1 MASSRAMPNSRQT
14 PQPIG
19 NWERLFT
26 ALHYRDQRRGNSSL
40 GRLDSNSAIGGCVP
54 PSLGQ
59 ASNIDSILQ
68 VANEIQAENPN
79 VSRILCE
86 HAYSLSQ
93 NLDPNSEGR
102 GVLQFKTGL
111 MSVIKQKLAKREGE
125 SIDRTQDIAQIE
137 AFYRDYRMRHNI
149 DELREQE
156 QLRKSSGASG
166 IDPNELE
173 RRSLKMKKVYATLGV
188 LKGVIDSLP
197 PELISADF
205 KKMLEAD
212 AAKTEEFKAYNIL
225 PLGAPGIADVI
236 LDTSEIKA
244 AVNSLD
250 ARVLA
255 SLPEEFEIPHYRRID
270 MFDLLEYIFGFQKDN
285 ANNQR
290 EHFVLLLANAQ
301 SRLNVPQADATQLP
315 EEEGLQQLDENAIN
329 KVCEKL
335 LDNYFKWCDY
345 LQQSPF
351 YLSNADKQTKLLL
364 ASLYLLIWGE
374 AANVRFLPEC
384 LCYIFHQMAGEL
396 RVVLNESPIQRANS
410 CKEEIGSSFLNKVI
424 SPIYSSLAAEAA
436 KVGGHGGKKL
446 PHSKWRNYDDF
457 NEFFWSSTCFELGW
471 PLNFDSPFFSKS
483 NSSTEVGKQLIT
495 RRRIG
500 KSSFVEHRTFFHIYH
515 SFYRLWIFLVLAFQ
529 GLTVIAFS
537 SSFISLTTLKGLLS
551 LGPTFVVMKFIESI
565 LDILLMIG
573 AYKNAQGNAVAR
585 IFLRFFWFGALS
597 GALTFLYLLV
607 LVENQGTFSQSPLLQ
622 MYTAI
627 LGLYLVLHFV
637 VTLLLRV
644 PAFRAWTQMSSRWRV
659 VRFVKWMHQEQ
670 YYVGR
675 GLYERTRDY
684 LQYVLFWAI
693 VLGCKFPFSYFLQ
706 IKPLVEPTQTII
718 NYTDLAYTW
727 HDFVSQDNHN
737 ALTIATFWAPVV
749 LIYLLDI
756 QIWYT
761 IWSSVVGGL
770 LGTRD
775 RLGEIRS
782 LETLRNQFDSF
793 PNGFVKNLEASRPS
807 KMSRGP
813 QTNVGEALNVSKEKA
828 NAARFAPYWN
838 EVITSL
844 REEDYIS
851 NREKELLIMPSN
863 AKHQFV
869 QWPLFLL
876 VSKIFLAVHLAEE
889 HQGNQ
894 RELLEKV
901 QKDDYMCHAV
911 QEVYKSFAIILSNM
925 FREEEHGWV
934 LNLIETINRS
944 REEDTLLINFQLK
957 SLKVVQTRVTA
968 LLGILG
974 NEETPELRKEA
985 VKAMLDLYD
994 VLTHDFMFPDSRQ
1007 FIDSGALVHRRSEGR
1022 LFSNLRWPSSD
1033 EDRNQIRRLNKL
1045 LTIKDSPASVPK
1057 NLEARR
1063 RLLFF
1068 ANSLF
1073 MDMPKAKPVQEM
1085 RSFSVFTPYYEED
1098 VIYTSEQLQKKNKD
1112 GISTLFYLQKIF
1124 KDEWGN
1130 FLERINC
1137 NELTLMEKVEKKDPE
1152 TLELRLWASY
1162 RGQTLARTV
1171 RGMMYYR
1178 RALMLQ
1184 SFLERPDVAVA
1195 DKDDEPIPSF
1205 NSKGYLVSRLAR
1217 AQADIK
1223 FTYVVTCQIYGQQKQ
1238 KQDHR
1243 AADVL
1248 YLMQKNE
1255 ALRVAFIDTVEVL
1268 KDQKT
1273 HKEFFS
1279 KLVKADINGKDQEV
1293 YKIKL
1298 PGNPKLGE
1306 GKPENQNHA
1315 IVFTRGEA
1323 VQTIDM
1329 NQDNYFEEA
1338 LKMRNLLEEFVQNHG
1353 LRPPTILGVR
1363 EHVFTGS
1370 VSSLAWFMSNQE
1382 GSFVTLGQRVL
1393 ASPLKV
1399 RMHYG
1404 HPDVFDR
1411 VFHITRGGI
1420 SKASQIINISE
1431 DIFAGFNSTLRQ
1443 GNITHHEYIQVGK
1456 GRDVGLNQIA
1466 MFEGKVAGGNGEQTL
1481 SRDVY
1486 RLGQLFDFFRMLSFY
1501 VTSVGFYVCTMMT
1514 VLTVYAFLYGKTY
1527 LALSGIGAQL
1537 EDRAQ
1542 VTSNRALESALET
1555 QFLFQIGIF
1564 TAIPMIMGFILEQG
1578 VLKAIVNFVTM
1589 QLQLCSVFFT
1599 FSLGTRTHYFGRA
1612 ILHGGAKYR
1621 ATGRGF
1627 VVEHI
1632 KFAENYRLYSRS
1644 HFVKGLE
1651 IAMLLVIYLVYG
1663 FEESTL
1669 GYILLSSSSWF
1680 LAISWLYA
1688 PYLFNPAGFEWQ
1700 KTVEDFGDWTN
1711 WLLYKGGVGV
1721 KGEES
1726 WETWWDEEQ
1735 AHIQTLR
1742 GKILE
1747 TILSLRFFF
1756 FQYGVVYKL
1765 HAANRSTSL
1774 AVYGVSWLVLVGIV
1788 LLFKIFTFSQKT
1800 SVNFQMFLRLF
1811 QGTVFVILLAAL
1823 ALLIVLTTF
1832 SVGDIFSSLLALIPT
1847 GWGILSIAIAWRSV
1861 VKRLGLWKSIR
1872 TIARFYDA
1880 AMGLVVFF
1888 PIAVLSWFPFVS
1900 TFQNRLLFNQAFSRG
1915 LEISLILAGNQ
1926 PNA

>member
-1 MASSRAMPNSRQT
+1 MSSFRMPSSQQR
-14 PQPIG
+14 PIG
-19 NWERLFT
+19 NWGRLFT
-26 ALHYRDQRRGNSSL
+26 ALHQRDQHRAL
-40 GRLDSNSAIGGCVP
+40 GRADSNNPIGGFVP

-59 ASNIDSILQ
+59 SSNIDSILQ
-68 VANEIQAENPN
+68 VANEIQPENAN

-111 MSVIKQKLAKREGE
+111 MSVIKQKLAKKDGE
-125 SIDRTQDIAQIE
+125 SIDRTQDITQIE
-137 AFYRDYRMRHNI
+137 AFYREYRKKHNI

-156 QLRKSSGASG
+156 RLGTTG

-173 RRSLKMKKVYATLGV
+173 RRSLKMKKLYATLGV
-188 LKGVIDSLP
+188 LKGVIDAYP

-212 AAKTEEFKAYNIL
+212 AAKTEEFKSYNIL

-236 LDTSEIKA
+236 LSSLEIKA

-250 ARVLA
+250 ASGID
-255 SLPEEFEIPHYRRID
+255 SLPGDRPQYRRTD
-270 MFDLLEYIFGFQKDN
+270 AFDVLEYIFGFQTDN
-285 ANNQR
+285 ASNQR

-301 SRLNVPQADATQLP
+301 SRLDVLQDLNRRPG
-315 EEEGLQQLDENAIN
+315 EEGLLQLDESAIN
-329 KVCEKL
+329 KVCEKI
-335 LDNYFKWCDY
+335 LDNYFKWCEY
-345 LQQSPF
+345 ILKRPVYS
-351 YLSNADKQTKLLL
+351 SSASKENKLLL

-384 LCYIFHQMAGEL
+384 LCYIFHNMAAEL
-396 RVVLNESPIQRANS
+396 LEILKESSVYKANS
-410 CKEEIGSSFLNKVI
+410 CKEENGSSFLNKVI
-424 SPIYSSLAAEAA
+424 VPIYSSLAEEAA
-436 KVGGHGGKKL
+436 KVGGHGSKKL

-457 NEFFWSSTCFELGW
+457 NEYFWSPNCFELGW
-471 PLNFDSPFFSKS
+471 PLKLDSSFFSKS
-483 NSSTEVGKQLIT
+483 KKSAEIGKRT
-495 RRRIG
+495 ATKTIG
-500 KSSFVEHRTFFHIYH
+500 KSSFVEHRTYFHIYH
-515 SFYRLWIFLVLAFQ
+515 SFHRLWMFLVLAFQ

-537 SSFISLTTLKGLLS
+537 SNFLSLTTLKGLLS
-551 LGPTFVVMKFIESI
+551 LGPTFVVMKLLESV
-565 LDILLMIG
+565 LDIMLMVG
-573 AYKNAQGNAVAR
+573 AYTNIRGTAVAR
-585 IFLRFFWFGALS
+585 IFVRFFWFGALS
-597 GALTFLYLLV
+597 GALTFFYVLV
-607 LVENQGTFSQSPLLQ
+607 LRENGGSFSGSPLLKF
-622 MYTAI
+622 YTGI
-627 LGLYLVLHFV
+627 LCLYLVVHLF

-644 PAFRAWTQMSSRWRV
+644 PGFRALAHKCDNWRV
-659 VRFVKWMHQEQ
+659 VRFFKWMHQEQ

-675 GLYERTRDY
+675 GLYERPQDY
-684 LQYVLFWAI
+684 LKYVLFWAA
-693 VLGCKFPFSYFLQ
+693 VLGCKFTFTYFLQ
-706 IKPLVEPTQTII
+706 IKPLVKPTQAISG
-718 NYTDLAYTW
+718 YTDVVYTW
-727 HDFVSQDNHN
+727 HDFFSQNNHN
-737 ALTIATFWAPVV
+737 ALTIATLWAPVV

-761 IWSSVVGGL
+761 ILSSVVGGL
-770 LGTRD
+770 IGTQD

-782 LETLRNQFDSF
+782 LEMLRNQFENY
-793 PNGFVKNLEASRPS
+793 PNEFVKNLEASKTP
-807 KMSRGP
+807 KMARGR
-813 QTNVGEALNVSKEKA
+813 QNVEEALRVSKEKA
-828 NAARFAPYWN
+828 NAVRFAPYWN
-838 EVITSL
+838 EIIVSL

-851 NREKELLIMPSN
+851 NREKELLSMPSN
-863 AKHQFV
+863 AQNEFV

-876 VSKIFLAVHLAEE
+876 VSKIFLAVNLCEA

-894 RELLEKV
+894 KDLWEKV
-901 QKDDYMCHAV
+901 QKDEYMCHAV
-911 QEVYKSFAIILSNM
+911 EEVYKSFAKILSNM
-925 FREEEHGWV
+925 FEEEEQKWVLALIDMVNKSREEERF
-934 LNLIETINRS
+934 LTS
-944 REEDTLLINFQLK
+944 FQMKHLK
-957 SLKVVQTRVTA
+957 FVQTRVTA
-968 LLGILG
+968 LLGVLG
-974 NEETPELRKEA
+974 HEETPELGKGA

-994 VLTHDFMFPDSRQ
+994 VVTHDLMSPELGKS
-1007 FIDSGALVHRRSEGR
+1007 IDNRALADKRSKGR
-1022 LFSNLRWPSSD
+1022 LFSNLRWPGTD
-1033 EDRNQIRRLNKL
+1033 EDRNQIRRLYQL
-1045 LTIKDSPASVPK
+1045 LTIKESAASVPR

-1063 RLLFF
+1063 RLQFF

-1073 MDMPKAKPVQEM
+1073 MDMPEAKPVREM
-1085 RSFSVFTPYYEED
+1085 RSFSVFTPYYAED
-1098 VIYTSEQLQKKNKD
+1098 VMYTTEQLQKENKD
-1112 GISTLFYLQKIF
+1112 GISTMFYLQKIF
-1124 KDEWGN
+1124 KDEWAN
-1130 FLERINC
+1130 FLERVNCDEIN
-1137 NELTLMEKVEKKDPE
+1137 LMEKVRKKEKE
-1152 TLELRLWASY
+1152 ALELRLWASY

-1184 SFLERPDVAVA
+1184 SFLELPDATGVETV
-1195 DKDDEPIPSF
+1195 PTIS
-1205 NSKGYLVSRLAR
+1205 SKGYRDSSLAR
-1217 AQADIK
+1217 AQADLK

-1243 AADVL
+1243 AADIL

-1255 ALRVAFIDTVEVL
+1255 GLRVAFIDTVEVL

-1279 KLVKADINGKDQEV
+1279 KLVKADINGKDQEI

-1315 IVFTRGEA
+1315 IVFTRGDA

-1338 LKMRNLLEEFVQNHG
+1338 LKMRNLLEEFVQTHHG
-1353 LRPPTILGVR
+1353 LRLPTILGVR

-1393 ASPLKV
+1393 ARPLKV

-1514 VLTVYAFLYGKTY
+1514 VLTVYAFLYGKGY
-1527 LALSGIGAQL
+1527 LALSGVGAWL
-1537 EDRAQ
+1537 EERAD
-1542 VTSNRALESALET
+1542 VTSNSALQTALET

-1578 VLKAIVNFVTM
+1578 VLKAIVNFFTM

-1644 HFVKGLE
+1644 HFTKALE
-1651 IAMLLVIYLVYG
+1651 IALLLIVYLVYG
-1663 FEESTL
+1663 FENSTL
-1669 GYILLSSSSWF
+1669 GYIFLSFSSWF

-1688 PYLFNPAGFEWQ
+1688 PFLFNPAGFEWQ

-1735 AHIQTLR
+1735 EHIQTFR
-1742 GKILE
+1742 GRILE

-1765 HAANRSTSL
+1765 QAANSSTSL
-1774 AVYGVSWLVLVGIV
+1774 AIYGVSWLVLVGII

-1811 QGTVFVILLAAL
+1811 QGTVFVVLLAAL
-1823 ALLIVLTTF
+1823 VLLIVLTSF
-1832 SVGDIFSSLLALIPT
+1832 SFGDIFSSLLALVPT
-1847 GWGILSIAIAWRSV
+1847 GWGILSIAIAWKFAI
-1861 VKRLGLWKSIR
+1861 KRVGLWKSIR

-1880 AMGLVVFF
+1880 AMGLVIFF

-1926 PNA
+1926 PNAQ